1 MEMEAEGRRGG
12 ARRVGRFWS
21 ASGVVRP
28 TEGKGKEE
36 RRRRGSGGVAVVFFV
51 TGCHIT
57 HMTRSITGVWDMH
70 PYVSAPILEGNVLEN
85 PFSFFYVSDFWRKF
99 KHGTTSAEKKFS
111 KNTMLEMQK

>member
-1 MEMEAEGRRGG
+1 VERVELAVSGLRLASFVQRKERGKRSAADEG
-12 ARRVGRFWS
+12 A
-21 ASGVVRP
+21 
-28 TEGKGKEE
+28 
-36 RRRRGSGGVAVVFFV
+36 VALLWFFFV